1 MSLQLL
7 VDMNLSP
14 AWTAEFAKHGW
25 PAVHWSS
32 VGDPRANDATIM
44 SWARSNG
51 YVVFTHDL
59 DFGTTLALTHAVGPS
74 VLQLRA
80 QRLLPE
86 DVGTVVAAALRQH
99 IAALESGALVVV
111 ELAKSRVRVLP
122 FE

>member
-14 AWTAEFAKHGW
+14 AWTAELAKHGW

-44 SWARSNG
+44 SWARTNG

-59 DFGTTLALTHAVGPS
+59 DFGTTLALTTPLGPACCS
-74 VLQLRA
+74 FVLSGSCPRMSEPWLRPRCGSILR
-80 QRLLPE
+80 RL
-86 DVGTVVAAALRQH
+86 
-99 IAALESGALVVV
+99 
-111 ELAKSRVRVLP
+111 SR
-122 FE
+122 EQ